1 METSDK
7 NMIIDVL
14 RTMIYNTPEELKEK
28 LIKIK
33 KIISPENYKIMI
45 YGDSDLF
52 DDGKSRIITSLQG
65 RWCLHRQLSYH
76 LENTKKITQDE
87 FNDLLKLF

>member
-33 KIISPENYKIMI
+33 KIISPENYNIMV
-45 YGDSDLF
+45 YGDNDLC
-52 DDGKSRIITSLQG
+52 DNGKSRIITSLER
-65 RWCLHRQLSYH
+65 RWCLHTQLSYH
-76 LENTKKITQDE
+76 LEHTKKITQDQ